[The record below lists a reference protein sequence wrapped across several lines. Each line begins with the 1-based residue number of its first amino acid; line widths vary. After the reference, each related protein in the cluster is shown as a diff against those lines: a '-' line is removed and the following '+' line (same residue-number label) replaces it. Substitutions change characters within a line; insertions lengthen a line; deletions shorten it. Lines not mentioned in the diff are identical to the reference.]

1 MIRRCVPRCKVPEA
15 SRIQHHR
22 SSGRRQ
28 AARDQACNLRF
39 HRVDSNGANRKV
51 ARLTLETR
59 STTVSYCLSEVKRMY
74 CSSCGKAVSGGLRYC
89 TRCGTEL
96 SAMDRGTSK
105 PSESAQETFVWAL
118 AFVTILGVGAVIGL
132 MAVMKEVVH
141 FGNELILGITLL
153 TFLAFLGVDVVII
166 WLLLRPRREL
176 KARDMKK
183 RATDPISAPL
193 AMIERN
199 EKKQATG
206 PISAPLVMIKRYEKK
221 QATGPISAPFTMMED
236 IPELF
241 IRTGET
247 ELSTNELEEAK
258 PRVLPEPSY
267 NITDHA

>member
-1 MIRRCVPRCKVPEA
+1 
-15 SRIQHHR
+15 
-22 SSGRRQ
+22 
-28 AARDQACNLRF
+28 
-39 HRVDSNGANRKV
+39 
-51 ARLTLETR
+51 
-59 STTVSYCLSEVKRMY
+59 MY
-74 CSSCGKAVSGGLRYC
+74 CSSCGKAVSSGLRYC

-118 AFVTILGVGAVIGL
+118 ALVTILGVGAVIGL

-206 PISAPLVMIKRYEKK
+206 PISAP
-221 QATGPISAPFTMMED
+221 FTMMED

-267 NITDHA
+267 NITDHATHTLDPADRKRQQE

>member
-1 MIRRCVPRCKVPEA
+1 
-15 SRIQHHR
+15 
-22 SSGRRQ
+22 
-28 AARDQACNLRF
+28 
-39 HRVDSNGANRKV
+39 
-51 ARLTLETR
+51 
-59 STTVSYCLSEVKRMY
+59 MY
-74 CSSCGKAVSGGLRYC
+74 CSSCGKAVFHGLSYC
-89 TRCGTEL
+89 TRCGAEL
-96 SAMDRGTSK
+96 NAKDRGTSK

-118 AFVTILGVGAVIGL
+118 ALVTILGVGAVIGL

-206 PISAPLVMIKRYEKK
+206 PISAP
-221 QATGPISAPFTMMED
+221 FTMMED

-258 PRVLPEPSY
+258 QRVLPEPSY
-267 NITDHA
+267 NVTDHATHTLDPADRKRQQE

>member
-1 MIRRCVPRCKVPEA
+1 
-15 SRIQHHR
+15 
-22 SSGRRQ
+22 
-28 AARDQACNLRF
+28 
-39 HRVDSNGANRKV
+39 
-51 ARLTLETR
+51 
-59 STTVSYCLSEVKRMY
+59 MY

-118 AFVTILGVGAVIGL
+118 ALVTILGVGAVIGL

-206 PISAPLVMIKRYEKK
+206 PISAPLVMMKRYEKK

-236 IPELF
+236 IRELF
-241 IRTGET
+241 IRTEET
-247 ELSTNELEEAK
+247 ELSSNELEEAK
-258 PRVLPEPSY
+258 QRVLPEPSY
-267 NITDHA
+267 NVTDHTTHTLDPADRKRQQE